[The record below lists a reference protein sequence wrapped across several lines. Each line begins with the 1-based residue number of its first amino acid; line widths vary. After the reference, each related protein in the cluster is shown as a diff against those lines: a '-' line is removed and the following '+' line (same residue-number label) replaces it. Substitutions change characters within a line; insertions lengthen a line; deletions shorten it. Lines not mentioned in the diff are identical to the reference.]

1 MQTMNYKEAARYLKV
16 TEGTLRNWV
25 SKGRIKPRKVGK
37 HVLFFKEELESWI
50 KSPPP
55 ATPAPARKDLTDL
68 FAEPLKPAEKPEPI
82 PAPVPA
88 AKPAR
93 LTEWVPQFHLTM
105 SDQDKDPYA
114 LLHDLPGQT
123 IKMTPENMR
132 ELARYLVD
140 AAAMCEKRQFRGL
153 KNFSLFREND
163 RFRSSVVLV
172 PFNQMRDLQ
181 ALALAALRAGDVL
194 AETKEQYVIQFIRDG
209 LKHQLPLI
217 NMQLKKRNMRAI
229 SFKSLKK

>member
-25 SKGRIKPRKVGK
+25 SKGRIQPRKVGK
-37 HVLFFKEELESWI
+37 HVIFFKEELETWI
-50 KSPPP
+50 KNPPPAATPEPAMKDLVDVFTEAFQLPVMPEPKPAP
-55 ATPAPARKDLTDL
+55 ATPAR
-68 FAEPLKPAEKPEPI
+68 
-82 PAPVPA
+82 PV
-88 AKPAR
+88 
-93 LTEWVPQFHLTM
+93 EWVPQFHMTT
-105 SDQDKDPYA
+105 SDQEKDPYA
-114 LLHDLPGQT
+114 LLLDLPGPNV
-123 IKMTPENMR
+123 KMTPDNMR

-153 KNFSLFREND
+153 KNFSLFRENE

-181 ALALAALRAGDVL
+181 TLALAALRSGDVL
-194 AETKEQYVIQFIRDG
+194 AETKEKYVIQFIRDG

-217 NMQLKKRNMRAI
+217 NLQLKKKGMRAI
-229 SFKSLKK
+229 TFKSLKK